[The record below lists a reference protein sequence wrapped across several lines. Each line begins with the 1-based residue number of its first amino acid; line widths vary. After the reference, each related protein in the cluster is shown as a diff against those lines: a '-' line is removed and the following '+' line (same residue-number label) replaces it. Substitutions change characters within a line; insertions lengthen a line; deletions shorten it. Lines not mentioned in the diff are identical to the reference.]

1 MEKTFFVLY
10 GAGGAELNVRAMD
23 VTEIVE
29 GARELDS
36 GFNPEAIKYS
46 EVLDAAEKI
55 WMKNY
60 RVFGMYDYDLMG
72 MSEFLKE
79 AFFAGELVH
88 LSALQLAQ
96 NFVHTAQ
103 RFVNLG
109 VTDAQKKVIDRVTF
123 PLAGNEKAF
132 ERYQEKIAEIRGKS
146 INALYEYVK
155 NGDETPE

>member
-10 GAGGAELNVRAMD
+10 GEGGEKLTAKVMD
-23 VTEIVE
+23 VTEIVD
-29 GARELDS
+29 GARDLDS
-36 GFNPEAIKYS
+36 GFNPEPLRYS
-46 EVLDAAEKI
+46 EVLDTAEKI

-60 RVFGMYDYDLMG
+60 RVFGLYDYDLIG
-72 MSEFLKE
+72 MSEFLTE

-109 VTDAQKKVIDRVTF
+109 VTDAQKKVIDRMHF

-132 ERYQEKIAEIRGKS
+132 ERYQEEIAEIRGKS